1 MLSLSGSKW
10 RNYIILLFQILIV
23 ILKGETIGKD
33 NDETV
38 VDLVTSLLLVSHTSL
53 SVENSVKLVSLVSID
68 WFLIDRLFVQIFFSV
83 YILYLD
89 LVENMEVFQFAH
101 YQNNIIYSW
110 LSLSRI
116 RWDHEKN
123 SSHP

>member
-1 MLSLSGSKW
+1 M
-10 RNYIILLFQILIV
+10 

-101 YQNNIIYSW
+101 YQNNIIY
-110 LSLSRI
+110 I
-116 RWDHEKN
+116 FFINFPACNGEKI
-123 SSHP
+123 SK

>member
-1 MLSLSGSKW
+1 M
-10 RNYIILLFQILIV
+10 

-101 YQNNIIYSW
+101 YQNNIIYIF
-110 LSLSRI
+110 L
-116 RWDHEKN
+116 
-123 SSHP
+123 